1 MAAGTEAT
9 PRVAL
14 LARAGE
20 ACDRISQALAEAGA
34 EVVLVADPMQAG
46 PDEVRQAMP
55 EAILVALDPTIE
67 DAIERHADV
76 LADPAYMV
84 IFEEA
89 EQAAQRTG
97 WDAARWLR
105 HLSAKLHR
113 HDDVLPAGAEPD
125 EVLLP
130 TPGPL
135 PSTAGRVDYDQA
147 IAAVTGEAQERA
159 EGVPRDSVSDGPAG
173 GFPGIGEAPPA
184 GVSHWSVDEGDA
196 TPADA
201 PDPASAQAQ
210 DDPAAGIAQ
219 PSLDAAGD
227 GTGEDELAFDPERFQ
242 RAGQAAEAVAG
253 IEEFLAAQL
262 RQAADEAPDVD
273 GPPAVAAPS
282 AEPAGAAPAPTVDF
296 GSLSLA
302 DDDAPPAPAPAPG
315 AAAAAVPAVDLDSLG
330 AGLSL
335 ADPDSYGHGPL
346 RGAVVIEAGLGGPDA
361 VRQLLAGIPAG
372 FARPVLV
379 RLALDGGR
387 YDRLVKQMSRATQA
401 PVSVAED
408 GHEVRPGQVYFVPP
422 GIGLR
427 QRGGWQFDAS
437 VAFDAAV
444 LPPHDSAV
452 LFLSGADP
460 ALVPAVGGPE
470 WNEGLLLAQTPDE
483 GCYDPAGAQAAIAAG
498 AGHDAP
504 AGMAARLLQRWPPP
518 DAVPATDSN
527 GLLQP

>member
-1 MAAGTEAT
+1 
-9 PRVAL
+9 
-14 LARAGE
+14 
-20 ACDRISQALAEAGA
+20 
-34 EVVLVADPMQAG
+34 
-46 PDEVRQAMP
+46 
-55 EAILVALDPTIE
+55 
-67 DAIERHADV
+67 
-76 LADPAYMV
+76 
-84 IFEEA
+84 
-89 EQAAQRTG
+89 
-97 WDAARWLR
+97 
-105 HLSAKLHR
+105 
-113 HDDVLPAGAEPD
+113 
-125 EVLLP
+125 
-130 TPGPL
+130 
-135 PSTAGRVDYDQA
+135 YDQA

-210 DDPAAGIAQ
+210 DDPAASIAQ

-253 IEEFLAAQL
+253 IEELLAAQL

-273 GPPAVAAPS
+273 GPPAVAAPP
-282 AEPAGAAPAPTVDF
+282 AEPAGAAPAPTVDFGSLSLADDDAPPAPAPAPTVDF

-401 PVSVAED
+401 PVSV
-408 GHEVRPGQVYFVPP
+408 
-422 GIGLR
+422 
-427 QRGGWQFDAS
+427 
-437 VAFDAAV
+437 
-444 LPPHDSAV
+444 
-452 LFLSGADP
+452 
-460 ALVPAVGGPE
+460 
-470 WNEGLLLAQTPDE
+470 
-483 GCYDPAGAQAAIAAG
+483 
-498 AGHDAP
+498 
-504 AGMAARLLQRWPPP
+504 
-518 DAVPATDSN
+518 
-527 GLLQP
+527 

>member
-46 PDEVRQAMP
+46 PHEVRQAMP

-147 IAAVTGEAQERA
+147 IAAVTGGAQERA

-242 RAGQAAEAVAG
+242 RAGPAAEAVAG

-273 GPPAVAAPS
+273 GPPAVAAPP

-302 DDDAPPAPAPAPG
+302 DDDAPPAPAPAPGAAAAAVPAVDLDSLGAGLSLADPDSYGHGPLRGAVVTGAGLGGPAAGRQLLAGIPARFARAGLARSAPG

-422 GIGLR
+422 GI
-427 QRGGWQFDAS
+427 
-437 VAFDAAV
+437 
-444 LPPHDSAV
+444 
-452 LFLSGADP
+452 
-460 ALVPAVGGPE
+460 
-470 WNEGLLLAQTPDE
+470 
-483 GCYDPAGAQAAIAAG
+483 
-498 AGHDAP
+498 
-504 AGMAARLLQRWPPP
+504 
-518 DAVPATDSN
+518 
-527 GLLQP
+527 